1 MFKGLRGITVLVA
14 AAVVVVGIAYGGF
27 VSSHES
33 SHEDAAPGSERAAC
47 CLLKARLNDSDPE
60 PRVTLDPKN
69 FQGDVRKAYEAA
81 ERNPALLAQL
91 HCYCGCD
98 KADGHKNLLDCFRD
112 THGSTC
118 AICVG
123 EARDAEAMANRGVP
137 VEQIRD
143 ALRARYAAAHGS

>member
-47 CLLKARLNDSDPE
+47 CLLRARLNDSDPE
-60 PRVTLDPKN
+60 SRVTLDPKN